1 MSQVDHIAT
10 RTVPEDSEVLDLFG
24 ILRRRKGFI
33 FLGMFLGLLAAGLY
47 LALTKPVYRAQME
60 ILVGQ
65 KSADLVKGANSKASA
80 DGINADEDVLST
92 HIILMTGRSILKA
105 AVEKH
110 SLMKVPS
117 IAEAVEDGTPVLA
130 YLANQL
136 HVTKGGDGVAKDAHT
151 LRATFDDPSP
161 EDCAYVLR
169 AIYDEYKHYLDE
181 HFNSTSSQAIELLT
195 DLANDTAEE
204 VRKAEQALTTRL
216 GSSKIMWD
224 GQKSTNVHK
233 TRLQQLEKDLLDVVD
248 QEAKITSRLA
258 VISDFVENA
267 NPEDVT
273 DFDRLALMS
282 EKEAARVKVLFDL
295 TKGDTMSEAFQGQ
308 QPIRVETAR
317 AEYSGY
323 LELKIREKKLSEN
336 FSDDH
341 PSVISVREQLAMMR
355 NFIDENASKLKEGA
369 ANEKM
374 TPNEML
380 VTYVGL
386 LENDLKG
393 LKREREVLNQRSE
406 AELVLAKSLERE
418 EMEAE
423 SLKLE
428 LERQQ
433 GLYKSMNDT
442 LSELNFV
449 RDYAGF
455 STDVIGDAEKQEKA
469 AWPKAIIILPLG
481 LIAGMVLGLM
491 MGLVID
497 LCDTTFADPE
507 DVQRTLGLP
516 VLAHVHRFAQ
526 LKREKGDPPFEID
539 PTIYAF
545 HRPRSPEAEIYRVI
559 RTSLLM
565 STKKTDARIIHI
577 TSPLPGDGKSTTSVN
592 LAVAFAQAGKRTLI
606 IDADLRKPRL
616 ATLMRLETTVGLSD
630 VLIDEVKPCDA
641 YTATPVP
648 NLFALGSGGT
658 PANPAELLESERFG
672 EVLQQWKNEF
682 DYVIVDSPP
691 VLAVSDAAIISEHC
705 DTTLVALRIIKNG
718 RRIASRV
725 VTLLHQHGA
734 NISGLVINGY
744 KSSAKNY
751 GYMDKYDSNTYG
763 YGYGEQ
769 SGGYY
774 RDAAAPRKPKQ
785 RARGESKETVGA
797 HS

>member
-1 MSQVDHIAT
+1 
-10 RTVPEDSEVLDLFG
+10 
-24 ILRRRKGFI
+24 
-33 FLGMFLGLLAAGLY
+33 
-47 LALTKPVYRAQME
+47 
-60 ILVGQ
+60 
-65 KSADLVKGANSKASA
+65 
-80 DGINADEDVLST
+80 
-92 HIILMTGRSILKA
+92 
-105 AVEKH
+105 
-110 SLMKVPS
+110 
-117 IAEAVEDGTPVLA
+117 
-130 YLANQL
+130 
-136 HVTKGGDGVAKDAHT
+136 
-151 LRATFDDPSP
+151 
-161 EDCAYVLR
+161 
-169 AIYDEYKHYLDE
+169 
-181 HFNSTSSQAIELLT
+181 
-195 DLANDTAEE
+195 
-204 VRKAEQALTTRL
+204 
-216 GSSKIMWD
+216 
-224 GQKSTNVHK
+224 
-233 TRLQQLEKDLLDVVD
+233 
-248 QEAKITSRLA
+248 
-258 VISDFVENA
+258 
-267 NPEDVT
+267 
-273 DFDRLALMS
+273 
-282 EKEAARVKVLFDL
+282 
-295 TKGDTMSEAFQGQ
+295 
-308 QPIRVETAR
+308 
-317 AEYSGY
+317 
-323 LELKIREKKLSEN
+323 
-336 FSDDH
+336 
-341 PSVISVREQLAMMR
+341 
-355 NFIDENASKLKEGA
+355 
-369 ANEKM
+369 
-374 TPNEML
+374 
-380 VTYVGL
+380 
-386 LENDLKG
+386 
-393 LKREREVLNQRSE
+393 
-406 AELVLAKSLERE
+406 
-418 EMEAE
+418 
-423 SLKLE
+423 
-428 LERQQ
+428 
-433 GLYKSMNDT
+433 MNDT

-744 KSSAKNY
+744 KSSAKNL
-751 GYMDKYDSNTYG
+751 SLI
-763 YGYGEQ
+763 
-769 SGGYY
+769 
-774 RDAAAPRKPKQ
+774 
-785 RARGESKETVGA
+785 
-797 HS
+797 HI